1 LQGVPRPHLN
11 CAPKPGNA
19 SFRQHHKRRQAH
31 PDIVTTIRSCGYP
44 TRLRAPRL
52 HPFPSGSRHETPID
66 CVLSPSDT
74 PRVPLSLP
82 PFVIATYSR
91 LPFDVATLKRIPLER
106 PAA

>member
-1 LQGVPRPHLN
+1 MQWVPCPHLN

-19 SFRQHHKRRQAH
+19 SFRHDHKRRQAH
-31 PDIVTTIRSCGYP
+31 TDVVTTIP

-91 LPFDVATLKRIPLER
+91 PPFDVATLKRIPLER